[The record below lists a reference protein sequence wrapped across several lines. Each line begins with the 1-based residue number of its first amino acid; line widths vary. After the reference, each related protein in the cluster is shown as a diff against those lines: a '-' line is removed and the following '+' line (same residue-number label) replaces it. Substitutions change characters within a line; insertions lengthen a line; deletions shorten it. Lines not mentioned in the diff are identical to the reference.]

1 MLGSAQW
8 EVGLGKYEICRVLK
22 REPKFRKRK

>member
-8 EVGLGKYEICRVLK
+8 EVGLGKYEIGTVPK